1 MQRDRSDAADRQH
14 DSFLAPSLPKK
25 NLWRFIIFYL
35 GAKLMNTS
43 INATKKYKSLA
54 FNNFLEEQN

>member
-25 NLWRFIIFYL
+25 KLWRFIIFLFRSKTDEYL
-35 GAKLMNTS
+35 HQRYQKIQILGV
-43 INATKKYKSLA
+43 
-54 FNNFLEEQN
+54 